1 MSLCALVSS
10 SVRNRMRPTSLSWRL
25 FHNST
30 GLPPPPS
37 LTTLETPQHA
47 REARQWLSQ
56 FKAAVTGAEIL
67 GGTYV
72 LSKFRAWR
80 TSSALNKFFQ
90 NVNRVA
96 TKVTARC
103 RLDASWIPLW
113 TQETLMRSPY
123 YVKSSNSLLVT
134 SSASRSQAL
143 NVDDTLLKLHRLVT
157 ECASKL
163 IPTSTSEEQRQHVA
177 SLRKE
182 DAQRRMKQERLSKS
196 DQKE

>member
-1 MSLCALVSS
+1 MSLYSLVSS
-10 SVRNRMRPTSLSWRL
+10 SVRNRTQPVSLSWRL
-25 FHNST
+25 FHSSS

-56 FKAAVTGAEIL
+56 FKAAATVPKHLVELTFSRSSGP
-67 GGTYV
+67 GG
-72 LSKFRAWR
+72 
-80 TSSALNKFFQ
+80 Q
-90 NVNRVA
+90 NVNKVA

-103 RLDASWIPLW
+103 RLDASWIPRW
-113 TQETLMRSPY
+113 AQQTLMQSPY
-123 YVKSSNSLLVT
+123 YVTSSNSLLVT

-143 NVDDTLLKLHRLVT
+143 NVDDTLSKLHRLVA

-163 IPTSTSEEQRQHVA
+163 IPTSTSEEQRRHVA

-182 DAQRRMKQERLSKS
+182 DAQRRMKQKS
-196 DQKE
+196 YRSQIKRSRSTKDWD

>member
-10 SVRNRMRPTSLSWRL
+10 SVRNPMRPTSLSWRL

-56 FKAAVTGAEIL
+56 FKAAATVPRYLVELTFSRSSGP
-67 GGTYV
+67 GG
-72 LSKFRAWR
+72 
-80 TSSALNKFFQ
+80 Q

-182 DAQRRMKQERLSKS
+182 DAQRRMKRKGYRSQIKRSRSTKDWE
-196 DQKE
+196 

>member
-1 MSLCALVSS
+1 
-10 SVRNRMRPTSLSWRL
+10 MRPTSLSWRL

-56 FKAAVTGAEIL
+56 FKAAATVPRHLVELTFSRSSGP
-67 GGTYV
+67 GG
-72 LSKFRAWR
+72 
-80 TSSALNKFFQ
+80 Q

-96 TKVTARC
+96 TKATARC

-182 DAQRRMKQERLSKS
+182 DAQRRMKQKGYRSQIKRSRSTKDWE
-196 DQKE
+196 